1 MCIGESPR
9 TSVGLECWH
18 GDHSVTLTWSQPAS
32 KQWGQS
38 VFLLDRKHVFKG
50 VLVEELRRKK
60 RNEERE
66 RRVERE
72 CMREKAK
79 SF

>member
-1 MCIGESPR
+1 M
-9 TSVGLECWH
+9 GLECWH

-72 CMREKAK
+72 SMREKAK